1 MERAYPSET
10 TRSAMFDCT
19 LHGGSARFLLAYL
32 WLGLVVA
39 SACTGES
46 REREDARWEVF
57 KCSRICT
64 AEMIP

>member
-1 MERAYPSET
+1 
-10 TRSAMFDCT
+10 MFDCT